1 MKDLETAE
9 MLQEWILQALLTQIV
24 ILYDYTY
31 NIMVRFGFRWFPLLW
46 DFLIPKLKDQTSS
59 YERIRGKTLHIVIKI
74 VTGVC

>member
-9 MLQEWILQALLTQIV
+9 MPQEWILQALLTQTV

-31 NIMVRFGFRWFPLLW
+31 DIMVRFGFRWFPLLW

-59 YERIRGKTLHIVIKI
+59 YERIRGKTLNIVIKI

>member
-1 MKDLETAE
+1 MKVLETAE
-9 MLQEWILQALLTQIV
+9 MLQEWILQALLTQTV

-31 NIMVRFGFRWFPLLW
+31 DIMVRFGFRWFPLLW

-59 YERIRGKTLHIVIKI
+59 YERIRGKTLNIVIKI

>member
-9 MLQEWILQALLTQIV
+9 MLQECILQALLTQIV

-31 NIMVRFGFRWFPLLW
+31 DIMVRFGFRWFPLLW

-59 YERIRGKTLHIVIKI
+59 YERIRGKTLNIVIKI

>member
-31 NIMVRFGFRWFPLLW
+31 DIMVRFGFRWFPLLW
-46 DFLIPKLKDQTSS
+46 DFLIPKLKDQT
-59 YERIRGKTLHIVIKI
+59 YHERIRGKTLHIVIKI

>member
-31 NIMVRFGFRWFPLLW
+31 DIMVRFGCRWFPLLW

-59 YERIRGKTLHIVIKI
+59 YERIRGKTLNIVIKI

>member
-9 MLQEWILQALLTQIV
+9 MLPEWILQALLTQIV

-31 NIMVRFGFRWFPLLW
+31 DIMVRFGFRWFPLLW

-59 YERIRGKTLHIVIKI
+59 YERIRGKTLNIVIKI

>member
-24 ILYDYTY
+24 IVYDNTY
-31 NIMVRFGFRWFPLLW
+31 DIMVRFGFRWFPLLW

-59 YERIRGKTLHIVIKI
+59 YERIRGKTLNIVIKI

>member
-31 NIMVRFGFRWFPLLW
+31 DIMVRFRFRWFPLLW

-59 YERIRGKTLHIVIKI
+59 YERIRGKTLNIVIKI